1 MLIRSQDR
9 ESLYNINTNRGLWIS
24 QRSKGSVIVADS
36 FGDMGTYSTEAKAIK
51 VLDMIQEHYSKH
63 YFGQGGQMATSSA
76 VFQPFGFIP
85 PKIFH
90 MPTDEEVEV

>member
-1 MLIRSQDR
+1 MLIRSQDKK
-9 ESLYNINTNRGLWIS
+9 SLYNLTTNKGLWI
-24 QRSKGSVIVADS
+24 RHKNKGVAVIAE
-36 FGDMGTYSTEAKAIK
+36 GLGELGNYANENKAIK